1 MSHTETQVFRALALQ
16 QMVASSLQL
25 EKACTQQQRPNT
37 AKNKINKE
45 VNLEKKEVSGV
56 TLVK

>member
-1 MSHTETQVFRALALQ
+1 
-16 QMVASSLQL
+16 MVASSVQP
-25 EKACTQQQRPNT
+25 EKACTQQQRPSA

-45 VNLEKKEVSGV
+45 INLEKKEVSGV